1 MKIITPIQEKFLKAF
16 FVSPLATSFFLT
28 GGTALTE
35 YYLRHRKSEDLDL
48 FTLDQKLKFDFV
60 NAEVLKIARNL
71 DFKII
76 NQVSTGTYLQFILK
90 SDSEIL
96 KVDLVK
102 DVPVQFGKVKN
113 VKGVFVDSIE
123 NIAVNKLLAIFGR
136 TDAKDFIDFY
146 FLLKEKKFNFSD
158 IFDKAKKK
166 DTGLSEFYLAS
177 MLGEVENL
185 NVFPRVLKTY
195 NKQEFNKF
203 FSELSKQLFEKIR
216 PQQ

>member
-16 FVSPLATSFFLT
+16 FVCPVATHFFLT
-28 GGTALTE
+28 GGTALSE

-60 NAEVLKIARNL
+60 NAEVLKIARTL

-76 NQVSTGTYLQFILK
+76 NQVSTGTYLQFIFK
-90 SDSEIL
+90 GSAGVL

-102 DVPVQFGKVKN
+102 DLPVQFGKIRN
-113 VKGVFVDSIE
+113 VRGIFVDSIE

-136 TDAKDFIDFY
+136 TEAKDFVDFY

-158 IFDKAKKK
+158 IFARAKKK
-166 DTGLSEFYLAS
+166 DTGLNEFYLAS

-185 NVFPRVLKTY
+185 KVFPRVLKSF
-195 NKQEFNKF
+195 NKQEFDKF
-203 FSELSKQLFEKIR
+203 FPVLR
-216 PQQ
+216 

>member
-16 FVSPLATSFFLT
+16 FESSLATFFFLT
-28 GGTALTE
+28 GGTALAE
-35 YYLRHRKSEDLDL
+35 YYLKHRKSEDLDL

-60 NAEVLKIARNL
+60 NTEILKIARTLN
-71 DFKII
+71 FKII
-76 NQVSTGTYLQFILK
+76 NQVSTGTYLQFIFK
-90 SDSEIL
+90 GEAEIL

-102 DVPVQFGKVKN
+102 DIPVQFGKVKN
-113 VKGVFVDSIE
+113 VRGIFVDSIE
-123 NIAVNKLLAIFGR
+123 NITVNKLLAIFGR

-146 FLLKEKKFNFSD
+146 FLLREKKFNFGD

-166 DTGLSEFYLAS
+166 DIGLSEFYLAS

-185 NVFPRVLKTY
+185 KVFPRVLKSF

-203 FSELSKQLFEKIR
+203 FSDLSKQLFEKIR
-216 PQQ
+216 PRQ